1 MLVEGFQC
9 ILGTGGMEPA
19 LASEKRSQGC
29 LVGKH
34 PKPQTPNANPTT
46 HDRRPSNACRASCKD
61 LAYSVINMGWCE
73 RTFTTTSTPSGH
85 SCCCKRKLRE
95 DTGEFGYERQHCQ
108 LFWGELR
115 PSLGPVSR
123 EVWRANTN
131 RGPPDVSVCWHTPN
145 QIPPDFGD
153 AVEADAGRFVSPL
166 FFLVRSTVVPH
177 HRQPTGQT
185 HHRLRNRFH
194 DGRV

>member
-1 MLVEGFQC
+1 MPSSRPTTAQTPNGHPTASPGPMLVEGFQC

-29 LVGKH
+29 LVGKY

-46 HDRRPSNACRASCKD
+46 HDRRPSNACRASCKS

-85 SCCCKRKLRE
+85 SCCCKRKASRRHRRIRLR
-95 DTGEFGYERQHCQ
+95 TTALPILLGR
-108 LFWGELR
+108 LR

-131 RGPPDVSVCWHTPN
+131 RGPTRRERLLAYTESNP
-145 QIPPDFGD
+145 
-153 AVEADAGRFVSPL
+153 ARF
-166 FFLVRSTVVPH
+166 R
-177 HRQPTGQT
+177 R
-185 HHRLRNRFH
+185 RC
-194 DGRV
+194 